1 MVLATKVWGPM
12 GDDPN
17 QRGNSRRWIMTEVEN
32 SLRRLQTDHID
43 LYQIHRPDPDTD
55 IEETLSAL
63 SDLIRSGKVRAIGS
77 STMPASDIVE
87 AQWVAERRGLA
98 RFRTEQPPYSILN
111 RGIEAE
117 VLPVVQRY
125 GMGAL
130 VWSPLAKGMLTG
142 RIRRDQ
148 QTDLRRAA
156 RFTNF
161 RDESRID
168 AVEKLIPLAAEAGLP
183 ITHLAIAFAIAHP
196 GVTSAIIGPRTM
208 EQLDDLL
215 AGVDVRL
222 DGRDPRPDRR
232 DRAARHRRRRAR
244 RVRLPAP
251 GPAAAEPAPPP
262 GRRARRCG
270 LSEPPPP
277 ACAGPRFRQG
287 ARSAWR
293 VMWSARSVRH
303 DQGVDFDLT
312 GGPGTEAEMDD
323 AEASRIER
331 VINRE
336 LAERFPGGAVLRAV
350 LRQHDDDP
358 AIEPGQLMVRVFIP
372 APGERAQYEETLAAF
387 AGRAP
392 DAVEDAPP
400 GAVRAA
406 ARGQAARVH
415 LR

>member
-1 MVLATKVWGPM
+1 MLATKVWGPM

-87 AQWVAERRGLA
+87 AQWVAERRGLE

-117 VLPVVQRY
+117 VLPVAQRY

-148 QTDLRRAA
+148 ATDLRRAA
-156 RFTNF
+156 LFTSF
-161 RDESRID
+161 RDESRLD

-183 ITHLAIAFAIAHP
+183 MTHLAIAFAIAHP

-215 AGVDVRL
+215 AGVDVSAH
-222 DGRDPRPDRR
+222 GRDPRPDRR

-251 GPAAAEPAPPP
+251 GPAAAEPAPPS
-262 GRRARRCG
+262 GRRARRHG
-270 LSEPPPP
+270 LTEPPPRRRP
-277 ACAGPRFRQG
+277 GPRSGRAQK
-287 ARSAWR
+287 SAWR
-293 VMWSARSVRH
+293 AMWSAGSVRH
-303 DQGVDFDLT
+303 DQDVDFDLT
-312 GGPGTEAEMDD
+312 WRTGDGGGDGPRRGEQD
-323 AEASRIER
+323 
-331 VINRE
+331 
-336 LAERFPGGAVLRAV
+336 RAGH
-350 LRQHDDDP
+350 QP
-358 AIEPGQLMVRVFIP
+358 
-372 APGERAQYEETLAAF
+372 
-387 AGRAP
+387 
-392 DAVEDAPP
+392 
-400 GAVRAA
+400 
-406 ARGQAARVH
+406 
-415 LR
+415 